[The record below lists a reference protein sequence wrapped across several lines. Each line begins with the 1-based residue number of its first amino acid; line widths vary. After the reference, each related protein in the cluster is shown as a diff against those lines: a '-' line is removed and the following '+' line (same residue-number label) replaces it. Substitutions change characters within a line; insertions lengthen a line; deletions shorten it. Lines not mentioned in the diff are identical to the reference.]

1 MAPEAAIELAKEPD
15 KKPSYRYASDPLT
28 LIQREEKLIKQKEK
42 LAKEEQKKER
52 PKIVIAVIV
61 MVCLNGI
68 TGCGTGN
75 SEELQL
81 IQQINISGT
90 ITNSQAERLSKV
102 KFLELESL
110 TTITD
115 EQVEILSNV
124 RELWLS
130 GLTSI
135 TDAVSYTHLT
145 LPTKRIV

>member
-1 MAPEAAIELAKEPD
+1 MN
-15 KKPSYRYASDPLT
+15 Y
-28 LIQREEKLIKQKEK
+28 
-42 LAKEEQKKER
+42 ER

-135 TDAVSYTHLT
+135 TDAQAESLSKATYLDLNGLT
-145 LPTKRIV
+145 SITDQQAASLSKVYDLEISETLQPLIDKYKKQQ

>member
-1 MAPEAAIELAKEPD
+1 MN
-15 KKPSYRYASDPLT
+15 Y
-28 LIQREEKLIKQKEK
+28 
-42 LAKEEQKKER
+42 ER

-81 IQQINISGT
+81 IEQININGT

-135 TDAVSYTHLT
+135 TDAQAESLNKVRSLVISQACQPLIDKY
-145 LPTKRIV
+145 KNQ